1 MRANRFDHIVNNG
14 IYRSRYGVIL
24 GVCRGIAEYFNLPVF
39 WIRIISLILLFFTFF
54 WPTLILYIMLGLIMK
69 PEPVIPIQTESE
81 REFYDSY
88 LFSGGRAIHRVKRKF
103 DNLER
108 RIRRM
113 EHIVTEKEFSWKN
126 RFE

>member
-1 MRANRFDHIVNNG
+1 MRTNRFDHIINNG
-14 IYRSRYGVIL
+14 IYRSRDGVIL

-39 WIRIISLILLFFTFF
+39 WVRIISLILLFFTFF
-54 WPTLILYIMLGLIMK
+54 WPTLLLYIMLGLIMK
-69 PEPVIPIQTESE
+69 PEPVIPIQSESE

-88 LFSGGRAIHRVKRKF
+88 LFSGSRAIQRVKRKF
-103 DNLER
+103 DSLER

-126 RFE
+126 RFD